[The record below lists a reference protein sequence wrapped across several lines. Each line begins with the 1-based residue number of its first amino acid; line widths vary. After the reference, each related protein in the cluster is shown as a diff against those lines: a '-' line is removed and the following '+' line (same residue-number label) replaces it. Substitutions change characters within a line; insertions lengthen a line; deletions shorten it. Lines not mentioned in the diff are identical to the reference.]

1 MENVEY
7 ETFYAD
13 VRNAGDGKIKEI
25 TIDYKVAEVM
35 DLQFGD
41 RVKVMIKKTIKKED
55 KTE

>member
-1 MENVEY
+1 MENTEY

-25 TIDYKVAEVM
+25 TIDYKVAEAM

-41 RVKVMIKKTIKKED
+41 RVKVLIKKVVKKIK
-55 KTE
+55 

>member
-1 MENVEY
+1 MENTEY

-25 TIDYKVAEVM
+25 TIDYKVAEAM

-41 RVKVMIKKTIKKED
+41 RVKVLIKKVVKKKE
-55 KTE
+55 